1 MTKSEIIR
9 ELKELIDKLAYES
22 TLLPKNVFLNYLADE
37 STSPDEYLYIEA
49 KGDSEVEGY
58 SVKWLREHL
67 TFNPTHPCDWVKI
80 HTYNKRWRAWTG
92 ASIGDAPWDD
102 D

>member
-9 ELKELIDKLAYES
+9 ELKELIDKLANES

-37 STSPDEYLYIEA
+37 NTNPAEHLYIEV
-49 KGDSEVEGY
+49 KDVSGVEGY

-67 TFNPTHPCDWVKI
+67 TFNPIHPSDWAKI
-80 HTYNKRWRAWTG
+80 HTYNKEWRAWTG